1 PTSPP
6 AWCGRSTPW
15 AVRYRT
21 CSRAPPS
28 RRSSPPRTYPD
39 RFPARPHP
47 LLHEQ
52 DGTIMSTETSSN
64 SPLETELRFDAVDL
78 AGRIGSHRTVQHT
91 ITAPARDAG
100 GQAMQVPEGETIDV
114 EAELESV
121 VEGIY
126 VHGTVT
132 THLEGEC
139 SRCLDPVEQDI
150 GVRIDELFMY
160 PEKLTAEEKEDAVLF
175 EDDQVDPGRLV
186 RDTIGGEA
194 AARGRRG
201 PARPGR
207 GCPRCLA
214 PVEQD
219 IAGRIDELFMYPE
232 KLTAE
237 EKEDAVL
244 FEDDQVDLG
253 PLVRDT
259 IGVEADERPLCRPD
273 CPGLCSQCGFRM
285 EDDPEHFHDVIDPR
299 FAALQG
305 LLEEDSDDVE
315 QAEDSSEQPGSSD
328 DAREKED
335 R

>member
-1 PTSPP
+1 LSPRSTPSSCSPSPPSPTSPP

-91 ITAPARDAG
+91 ITAPARGAG
-100 GQAMQVPEGETIDV
+100 GQARQGPEGETIDV

-160 PEKLTAEEKEDAVLF
+160 PEKLTAEAKEDAVLF
-175 EDDQVDPGRLV
+175 EDDQV
-186 RDTIGGEA
+186 E
-194 AARGRRG
+194 
-201 PARPGR
+201 
-207 GCPRCLA
+207 
-214 PVEQD
+214 
-219 IAGRIDELFMYPE
+219 
-232 KLTAE
+232 
-237 EKEDAVL
+237 
-244 FEDDQVDLG
+244 LG
-253 PLVRDT
+253 PLVRGP
-259 IGVEADERPLCRPD
+259 IRVEAAARPRCRPD
-273 CPGLCSQCGFRM
+273 CSGLCSQCGLRV
-285 EDDPEHFHDVIDPR
+285 EDDPEHSQDVIGPR

-305 LLEEDSDDVE
+305 LREEDSGDVE
-315 QAEDSSEQPGSSD
+315 QAEDSSDEHGSSD
-328 DAREKED
+328 AAGEKED
-335 R
+335 C

>member
-1 PTSPP
+1 
-6 AWCGRSTPW
+6 
-15 AVRYRT
+15 
-21 CSRAPPS
+21 
-28 RRSSPPRTYPD
+28 
-39 RFPARPHP
+39 
-47 LLHEQ
+47 
-52 DGTIMSTETSSN
+52 MSTETSPN

-78 AGRIGSHRTVQHT
+78 VGRIGSHRTVQHT

-100 GQAMQVPEGETIDV
+100 GEAMQVPEGETIDV

-175 EDDQVDPGRLV
+175 ED
-186 RDTIGGEA
+186 E
-194 AARGRRG
+194 
-201 PARPGR
+201 
-207 GCPRCLA
+207 
-214 PVEQD
+214 
-219 IAGRIDELFMYPE
+219 
-232 KLTAE
+232 
-237 EKEDAVL
+237 
-244 FEDDQVDLG
+244 QVDLG

-259 IGVEADERPLCRPD
+259 LGLEADERPLCRPD

-285 EDDPEHFHDVIDPR
+285 EDDPDHFHDVIDPR

-305 LLEEDSDDVE
+305 LLEEDPDGDAG
-315 QAEDSSEQPGSSD
+315 QAEGSREQPGSSD
-328 DAREKED
+328 GTGAEEGR
-335 R
+335 